1 MSFKENFDR
10 ALDQQRKQ
18 IALQLIVNPE
28 EDPNKNVKTVKMQVE
43 SNRKLFEMI
52 LEELLRL
59 NKRITLL
66 EERDMAK
73 LGYGKQ

>member
-1 MSFKENFDR
+1 LSFKENFDR

-18 IALQLIVNPE
+18 IALQLIVNSE

-43 SNRKLFEMI
+43 SNRKLFQMI
-52 LEELLRL
+52 SEELLRL

-66 EERDMAK
+66 EERDMKK